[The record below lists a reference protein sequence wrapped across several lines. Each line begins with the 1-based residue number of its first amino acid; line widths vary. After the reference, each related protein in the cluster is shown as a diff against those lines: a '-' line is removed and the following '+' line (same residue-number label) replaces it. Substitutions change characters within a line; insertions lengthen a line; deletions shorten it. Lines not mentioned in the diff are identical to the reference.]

1 MTFTDHSPSRQL
13 RALVLDHDG
22 ASALLLRRELEARS
36 FSVISAAD
44 GASGLAILLEELLA
58 LDVLVVAADLPGR
71 DARAFAELI
80 RRAGGE
86 GDLSIVVV
94 GASSRRLEADLLAA
108 GVDRVFSRTDAP
120 DVAAGAIAA
129 VVAARRNA
137 NAPRTRPEPPSSLE
151 LELEDPQ
158 APTEIWSLPF
168 RGMALLA
175 S

>member
-1 MTFTDHSPSRQL
+1 M
-13 RALVLDHDG
+13 
-22 ASALLLRRELEARS
+22 
-36 FSVISAAD
+36 ISAAD
-44 GASGLAILLEELLA
+44 GDAGLALLLDELLA

-86 GDLSIVVV
+86 RDLSIVVV
-94 GASSRRLEADLLAA
+94 GATRQHEDELLAA
-108 GVDRVFSRTDAP
+108 GVDRVLAP
-120 DVAAGAIAA
+120 TAAPGAAAEAVAA

-137 NAPRTRPEPPSSLE
+137 GASLRATEPPASIE
-151 LELEDPQ
+151 LELEEPPARTQ
-158 APTEIWSLPF
+158 VWSLPL